1 MEYETDEDGY
11 SYTNTGGDVSGGEIM
26 ILLNE
31 YVRFALNERCC
42 ECKKNYLFNKNV
54 LNVLFVSMNFV
65 FLFYIC
71 ESRKT

>member
-1 MEYETDEDGY
+1 MNGA
-11 SYTNTGGDVSGGEIM
+11 VS
-26 ILLNE
+26 
-31 YVRFALNERCC
+31 V
-42 ECKKNYLFNKNV
+42 KNYLFNKNV